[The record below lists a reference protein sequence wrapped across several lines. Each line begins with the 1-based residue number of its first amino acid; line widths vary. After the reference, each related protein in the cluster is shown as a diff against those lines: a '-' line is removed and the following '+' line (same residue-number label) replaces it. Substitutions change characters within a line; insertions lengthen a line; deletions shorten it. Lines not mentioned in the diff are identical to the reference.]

1 MVESTSNRSVTGNN
15 VKDCNRCKGT
25 GITVRE
31 AFTGPTGTHWPRTEK
46 PCPFC
51 DGRGTFAP
59 PDYAAI
65 VKAVKGRKGLRSRR
79 PDEARAYYVWRMARF
94 HGGADVTLP
103 MMATFEVT
111 GDPYVKHL
119 DVLAELVAQR
129 VFGTDAAGAIRWA
142 HAMGHEVSDAYMRGQ
157 ILPASARPG
166 GPVADSLK
174 PMSEALELI

>member
-1 MVESTSNRSVTGNN
+1 MENCT
-15 VKDCNRCKGT
+15 RCKGT
-25 GITVRE
+25 GISVRE
-31 AFTGPTGTHWPRTEK
+31 AFTGTKGQVFPREERA
-46 PCPFC
+46 CPFC
-51 DGRGTFAP
+51 DGRGTFEA

-65 VKAVKGRKGLRSRR
+65 VKAVKGRKGLRSKR
-79 PDEARAYYVWRMARF
+79 PDEARAYYVWRFARF

-129 VFGTDAAGAIRWA
+129 VFGTDKAAAVRWA
-142 HAMGHEVSDAYMRGQ
+142 HAMGHEVSDSYLKGQ